1 MMMGECGG
9 GGEGGGGRGRGMG
22 DFLVVGEEECSGFL
36 LGEDGREGLVM
47 IRIVVGLKIMM
58 EVLVRGWFW
67 W

>member
-1 MMMGECGG
+1 MMMGEFGG
-9 GGEGGGGRGRGMG
+9 GGGGGGGRGRGMG
-22 DFLVVGEEECSGFL
+22 DFLVVGEECSGFL